1 MLLFTGAHACL
12 TVCGYIVVVVLA
24 RGLGPSEYGIYGIVL
39 SVLLSVELI
48 GRLGIPQALSKLIA
62 ERQDQTSQLEGT
74 GLTLTFL
81 VFTGIFL
88 LFWAAAP
95 LMAELFQ
102 IAGGTSLFRIASI
115 DIPFFGMYF
124 ICSHI
129 LNGRRR
135 FGLES
140 LGISLYGLA
149 KAVGILVLLYLGLSV
164 QGALV
169 VNIVSSVIALIVVA
183 VPIPRASFRPTLR
196 FAGLVFRWA
205 VPVGLFI
212 LGTQLLFNLHL
223 WCLKV
228 VGRTLPEETIGVYV
242 AAISVARLP
251 NIASFALMAVLI
263 PSISHALGGG
273 DTKLAQ
279 RYVHGAVRF
288 LVAILLPACLLI
300 AMKAGPIMEL
310 LYSSRYTNG
319 ALSCSILIFGLGF
332 LYTIL
337 TTFCAILIAEGS
349 PKASAAATLGMV
361 PLGWIMS
368 VILILRHGA
377 AGAAVSATL
386 AMGAGVLITG
396 YMVQRSFGPM
406 ITGMTLLRIGIA
418 TFVMAAAASRFSF
431 GGLLL
436 VLECAGLLAVYIFV
450 LGLLGEFR
458 REDVEL
464 IIPKRGRIGSDSQTD
479 DPHKRSGRT
488 VSVSDSQDKAVP
500 K

>member
-1 MLLFTGAHACL
+1 MSTPGRTAARGMILYTAAHACL

-24 RGLGPSEYGIYGIVL
+24 RGLGPREYGIYGIVL

-62 ERQDQTSQLEGT
+62 ERQDRTSHLEGT
-74 GLTLTFL
+74 GLTLTL
-81 VFTGIFL
+81 MVFTAIFL

-95 LMAELFQ
+95 VMAGLFQ
-102 IAGGTSLFRIASI
+102 IPDGTRLFRIASI

-135 FGLES
+135 FGIES

-149 KAVGILVLLYLGLSV
+149 KAVGILILLCLGLSI
-164 QGALV
+164 QGALI
-169 VNIVSSVIALIVVA
+169 VNIASSVVALIVVA
-183 VPIPRASFRPTLR
+183 VPIPLESFRPTFR
-196 FAGLVFRWA
+196 FSGLVFRWA
-205 VPVGLFI
+205 IPVGLFT
-212 LGTQLLFNLHL
+212 LGTQLVFNLHL

-228 VGRTLPEETIGVYV
+228 VGRALPEETIGTYV

-263 PSISHALGGG
+263 PSISHALGRG
-273 DTKLAQ
+273 DTRLAQ
-279 RYVHGAVRF
+279 RYVQGAFRF

-332 LYTIL
+332 LYTLL
-337 TTFCAILIAEGS
+337 TTFCSILIAGGS
-349 PKASAAATLGMV
+349 PMASAMVTLGLV
-361 PLGWIMS
+361 PFGWIAS
-368 VILILRHGA
+368 YSLILRHGA

-386 AMGAGVLITG
+386 AVGAGVLISG
-396 YMVQRSFGPM
+396 CLVHKSFGPM
-406 ITGMTLLRIGIA
+406 ITGMALLRIGIA
-418 TFVMAAAASRFSF
+418 ASVMAAAASRFSF

-436 VLECAGLLAVYIFV
+436 VLECAGLLALYLLV
-450 LGLLGEFR
+450 LVLLGEFK

-464 IIPKRGRIGSDSQTD
+464 LIPKER
-479 DPHKRSGRT
+479 
-488 VSVSDSQDKAVP
+488 
-500 K
+500 